1 MIREKKMNK
10 KKALFFILPFAV
22 LIVYDFLSELIIE
35 LVQGLLDLLHVPI
48 DLWSASPSFLD
59 AFLATILSVLLYLYY
74 RTLFPKKKAEVNLPL
89 WKGVVFAIILGFG
102 AGGLSTIW
110 LNFIDF
116 LAAHIP
122 ALGAQAEAFS
132 NLYNDMDSDPYIWTF
147 LAIVVVGPLVEEILF
162 RGIIFRSFEE
172 VTEIPWFPALVSGVM
187 FGIWHGSFIQAVYTA
202 AMGIILGYF
211 IKKCRSLFFVFL
223 AHAVNNIS
231 GTLPPALDTD
241 FNNGVITLLSYVCII
256 PMFLILFYLY
266 KKGKEN
272 KKIPQ
277 QEAVV

>member
-1 MIREKKMNK
+1 MNK

-202 AMGIILGYF
+202 AMGIILGFF
-211 IKKCRSLFFVFL
+211 IGGFIAVALMACRLADRKTLIAFGPYLSLGAWL
-223 AHAVNNIS
+223 AWMLAV
-231 GTLPPALDTD
+231 A
-241 FNNGVITLLSYVCII
+241 
-256 PMFLILFYLY
+256 
-266 KKGKEN
+266 
-272 KKIPQ
+272 
-277 QEAVV
+277 